1 MRIAQKLLVP
11 ALVLMAVTDL
21 GSSSAVQW
29 RALAPGLELTS
40 FKAVHAAA
48 VGDSKITVL
57 RIDPALWELDFAGT
71 SQSAGAEKRTAKEWS
86 TGRNFVAVINA
97 GMYNGQ
103 LATS

>member
-40 FKAVHAAA
+40 FKAVQKSPKE
-48 VGDSKITVL
+48 GPCSMD
-57 RIDPALWELDFAGT
+57 ELH
-71 SQSAGAEKRTAKEWS
+71 
-86 TGRNFVAVINA
+86 
-97 GMYNGQ
+97 
-103 LATS
+103 